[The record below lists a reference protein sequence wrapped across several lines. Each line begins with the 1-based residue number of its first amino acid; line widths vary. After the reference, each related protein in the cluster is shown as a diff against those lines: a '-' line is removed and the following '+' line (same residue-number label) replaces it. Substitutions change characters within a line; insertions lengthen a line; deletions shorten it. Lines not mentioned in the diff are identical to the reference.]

1 MEFVSNFVFSASNL
15 ILIMAYIFKQQLNLK
30 DLADL
35 DSQPKRILIYE
46 PESYLAALYRHY
58 LSEHNFDI
66 KHCSNLAEV
75 GKIIK
80 DFQPHLLIFSADGDS
95 FKYPGMISSL
105 SRAFPGLQLLTTGYN
120 LSNQSIKTL
129 MDAGVLGHLNRRL
142 SRPRDVADVVNAVLQ

>member
-1 MEFVSNFVFSASNL
+1 MT
-15 ILIMAYIFKQQLNLK
+15 YIFKQQLNLR

-35 DSQPKRILIYE
+35 ESQPKRILIYE
-46 PESYLAALYRHY
+46 PESYLAALYCHY
-58 LSEHNFDI
+58 LNKHNFDI

-75 GKIIK
+75 GRSIK

-95 FKYPGMISSL
+95 FKSPGMISSL

-120 LSNQSIKTL
+120 LSSQSIKTL

-142 SRPRDVADVVNAVLQ
+142 SRPQDIVEIVKTLL

>member
-1 MEFVSNFVFSASNL
+1 
-15 ILIMAYIFKQQLNLK
+15 MAYIFKQQLNLR

-35 DSQPKRILIYE
+35 AGQPKRILIYE

-95 FKYPGMISSL
+95 FKYPGIISSL

-120 LSNQSIKTL
+120 LNSQSIKTL
-129 MDAGVLGHLNRRL
+129 MDAGVLGHLNRKL
-142 SRPRDVADVVNAVLQ
+142 SRPRDIPVLVKTILDN